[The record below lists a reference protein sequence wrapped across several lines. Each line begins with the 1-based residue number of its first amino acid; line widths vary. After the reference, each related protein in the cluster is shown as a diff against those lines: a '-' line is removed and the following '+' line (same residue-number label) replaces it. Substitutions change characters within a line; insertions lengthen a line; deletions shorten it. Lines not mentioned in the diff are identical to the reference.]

1 MLNGNNVPTSACKGG
16 CASISVRLAHALQKQ
31 QISRMNFKNLPIREG
46 INIAGSLCS
55 IFAVLMA
62 FSITFNIAQ
71 WTVIIFGLVF
81 GVCVFGLLLS
91 CVRYIAT
98 KYPLLSTAYQN
109 TFRFSDFLG
118 NCYNY
123 LPIYSVFPWY
133 GGWGCCLRTF
143 SHV

>member
-1 MLNGNNVPTSACKGG
+1 
-16 CASISVRLAHALQKQ
+16 
-31 QISRMNFKNLPIREG
+31 MNFKNLPIREG
-46 INIAGSLCS
+46 INIAGSLCF

-98 KYPLLSTAYQN
+98 KYHCLQLLTK
-109 TFRFSDFLG
+109 TFRFSGFLG
-118 NCYNY
+118 NCNNY

-143 SHV
+143 SYV

>member
-1 MLNGNNVPTSACKGG
+1 
-16 CASISVRLAHALQKQ
+16 
-31 QISRMNFKNLPIREG
+31 MNFKNLPIREG

-98 KYPLLSTAYQN
+98 KYHCFQLLTKTPFGLVVFWAIATIICLFIAFFLGMGFGAAVYVLFLMFKEVFSDLSTLI
-109 TFRFSDFLG
+109 RL
-118 NCYNY
+118 
-123 LPIYSVFPWY
+123 
-133 GGWGCCLRTF
+133 
-143 SHV
+143 

>member
-1 MLNGNNVPTSACKGG
+1 
-16 CASISVRLAHALQKQ
+16 
-31 QISRMNFKNLPIREG
+31 MNFKNLPIREG

-98 KYPLLSTAYQN
+98 KYHYLQLLTKTPFGLVVFWGIAIIICLFIAFFLGMGVGAAVYVL
-109 TFRFSDFLG
+109 FFMFKEVFSDISTLIR
-118 NCYNY
+118 
-123 LPIYSVFPWY
+123 L
-133 GGWGCCLRTF
+133 
-143 SHV
+143 

>member
-1 MLNGNNVPTSACKGG
+1 
-16 CASISVRLAHALQKQ
+16 
-31 QISRMNFKNLPIREG
+31 MNFKNLPIREG

-91 CVRYIAT
+91 CVRYISNKYHCLQLLTNSPFGLVVFWSIAT
-98 KYPLLSTAYQN
+98 ILCLFIAFLLGMGFGVAVYVLFLMFKDVFSDLST
-109 TFRFSDFLG
+109 TIRL
-118 NCYNY
+118 
-123 LPIYSVFPWY
+123 
-133 GGWGCCLRTF
+133 
-143 SHV
+143 